1 MDVTEAGM
9 VTLVIDVPENALDAI
24 LVTLYVEP
32 STTKL
37 DKMVR
42 LPVADALRA
51 TLAIPEPTT

>member
-9 VTLVIDVPENALDAI
+9 VTLVIDVPENALDSI
-24 LVTLYVEP
+24 LVTLYVES

-42 LPVADALRA
+42 LPVAEALRA